1 MNTNGHFSQPPLFTD
16 ARAALSCDLTLPI
29 SIMNVRKDELID
41 PLTEHVI
48 AFNNQGASLI
58 T

>member
-1 MNTNGHFSQPPLFTD
+1 MPK
-16 ARAALSCDLTLPI
+16 LSRDLTPPI

-48 AFNNQGASLI
+48 AFNNLGASLI
-58 T
+58 I